1 MDNVNIAIFA
11 SGSGTNAQNI
21 IKYLESRTFENRL
34 IIEVKLVL
42 SNKPDAYVLER
53 ARQHNIETQIFSA
66 DTLKNSVSVDTLLKN
81 HNIDFIVLA
90 GFLLKFPDRL
100 VNEYRGRIINL
111 HPSLLPKY
119 GGKGMYGSAVHAAV
133 IQSGD
138 TESGITVHLV
148 DEKYDNGETIFRAK
162 CSIQPGETTESLE
175 AKIRDLE
182 RAHFPT
188 VVCNYILKYIKE
200 RR

>member
-1 MDNVNIAIFA
+1 MDIVNIAIFA

-21 IKYLESRTFENRL
+21 IKYLEETSFDNGVK
-34 IIEVKLVL
+34 IEVKLVL
-42 SNKPDAYVLER
+42 SNKREAYVLER
-53 ARQHNIETQIFSA
+53 AKQHNIETCVFSA
-66 DTLKNSVSVDTLLKN
+66 DSLKNSNNIDTLLKN

-100 VNEYRGRIINL
+100 VNEYRGKIINL
-111 HPSLLPKY
+111 HPSLLPKF

-133 IQSGD
+133 VESGE

-148 DEKYDNGETIFRAK
+148 DEIYDNGKPLFQAK
-162 CSIQPGETTESLE
+162 CSVNPGETPETLE

-182 RAHFPT
+182 TKHFPSA
-188 VVCNYILKYIKE
+188 VCEYINNYIKKT
-200 RR
+200 R